1 MAFSAEQLNIIVGA
15 RTERL
20 EKSLKDAEKRIKRFE
35 SQTKKS
41 LSGSSKNFAMLATAA
56 KRFLPALGAAAIV
69 QSVKKVTSELD
80 SIGKKADQ
88 IGLTTDAFQ
97 ELVFV
102 AEGAGVSQEKFTS
115 SMERFSKRLGEATL
129 GAGAASKMLKT
140 MGLDAK
146 ELTQIPLDEALNKV
160 ADRMNKIQ
168 DPTQK
173 AAAAAAIFGREGVAM
188 VNMMREG
195 SAGLDE
201 LRRAANEAGAVID
214 EDVIRNAEE
223 MQTKLD
229 AANRVI
235 RAQLNEALVAL
246 SPLLVGAAKGFAGLA
261 KRVGDFLS
269 AAEPVDATMMQLVS
283 DVDYLKSILGEGVS
297 LDQIVDPA
305 GQEALRDLEDA
316 LLGVGLEAFDASGA
330 IESTINSLQSLKSA
344 NRENSSEYDVLI
356 QALENLKTQL
366 SEIEDQSFIELD
378 TQEAVTRL
386 EQLEQD
392 AIDVAEQ
399 LAAIDDAN
407 FSRIQ
412 QNLFGLR
419 GVLDTVFNAAQRA
432 AAAIPG
438 ARVVTRTGATGPGQ
452 GNEPPGVTYYPTP
465 PADEPAAT
473 ISTAPLAP
481 SSGAGSGGG
490 RKARDRDPLADLMKR
505 IELERQLLGAS
516 EARRQVLEVIAN
528 SDKKYT
534 DDAIDGAISR
544 IEAYEAEKQAMEFI
558 QAEQQA
564 IADTL
569 ESSMESAFMS
579 IVDGTKTA
587 EEAFKDMARQ
597 IIMEL
602 YRVLVVQRLVGSFNS
617 TTGEGAGIVGA
628 IGSALT
634 GKASGGAVQA
644 GRPYTVGEHG
654 RELFVPSSAGRILSV
669 PQAKAAMGG
678 GGGPVTVNYSFQ
690 GGVTE
695 ADLGRALPLLVERTK
710 REVVDAVQR
719 GGSVARVFR

>member
-1 MAFSAEQLNIIVGA
+1 MAFSAEQLNIIVAA

-20 EKSLKDAEKRIKRFE
+20 EKSLKDAEKRIKGFE
-35 SQTKKS
+35 RQTKKS
-41 LSGSSKNFAMLATAA
+41 LSGSTNSFAMLAATA
-56 KRFLPALGAAAIV
+56 KRFLPALGAAAVI
-69 QSVKKVTSELD
+69 QSVKRVTSELD

-97 ELVFV
+97 ELIFV

-129 GAGAASKMLKT
+129 GAGAAAKMLKT

-146 ELTQIPLDEALNKV
+146 ELTQIPLDEALNRV
-160 ADRMNKIQ
+160 ADRMNKIE

-195 SAGLDE
+195 SAGLND

-246 SPLLVGAAKGFAGLA
+246 SPLLIGAAQGFADLA
-261 KRVGDFLS
+261 KRVGDFLRE
-269 AAEPVDATMMQLVS
+269 AEPVDQTMNQLVA

-305 GQEALRDLEDA
+305 GQAALASLEDS
-316 LLGVGLEAFDASGA
+316 LFGIGVEAFEAATA
-330 IESTINSLQSLKSA
+330 IQTQIDQ
-344 NRENSSEYDVLI
+344 
-356 QALENLKTQL
+356 LENLRRAGKISGEESEALKAKLQALKVQL
-366 SEIEDQSFIELD
+366 NEMATGSLVELD
-378 TQEAVTRL
+378 TQEAVTKL
-386 EQLEQD
+386 EELEQD
-392 AIDVAEQ
+392 AIDVADQ
-399 LAAIDDAN
+399 LAAIDEAR
-407 FSRIQ
+407 FGRLAT
-412 QNLFGLR
+412 NLFGLR
-419 GVLDTVFNAAQRA
+419 GLLDTVFQAAQRA

-438 ARVVTRTGATGPGQ
+438 ARVVTRGATAPGQ
-452 GNEPPGVTYYPTP
+452 GNEPPGVPYYVAP
-465 PADEPAAT
+465 PADEPAP
-473 ISTAPLAP
+473 STPTSLLDP
-481 SSGAGSGGG
+481 ETPSGG
-490 RKARDRDPLADLMKR
+490 KKSDPLADLMKR

-516 EARRQVLEVIAN
+516 DARRQVLEAIAN

-534 DDAIDGAISR
+534 DDAIDGAVAR
-544 IEAYEAEKQAMEFI
+544 IEAYEAEKQAMERI
-558 QAEQQA
+558 QAEQQQ

-569 ESSMESAFMS
+569 QSSMESAFMS

-617 TTGEGAGIVGA
+617 TTGQGTGIVGGIMRA
-628 IGSALT
+628 VT
-634 GKASGGAVQA
+634 GMASGGSVQA
-644 GRPYTVGEHG
+644 GRPYMTGESG
-654 RELFVPSSAGRILSV
+654 RELFIPSTGGRILS
-669 PQAKAAMGG
+669 PAQTSAAMRGG
-678 GGGPVTVNYSFQ
+678 QQVIVQQTINVSTGVQQTVRSEIQTLLPQISEAAKSAVADSKRRGGAY
-690 GGVTE
+690 
-695 ADLGRALPLLVERTK
+695 GRAF
-710 REVVDAVQR
+710 A
-719 GGSVARVFR
+719 